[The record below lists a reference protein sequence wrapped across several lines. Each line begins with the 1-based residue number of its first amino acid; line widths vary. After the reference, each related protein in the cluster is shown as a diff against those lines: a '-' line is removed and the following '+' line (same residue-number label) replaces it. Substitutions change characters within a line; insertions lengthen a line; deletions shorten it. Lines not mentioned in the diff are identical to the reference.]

1 MSFKLNQNWISRKRR
16 EPPSPS
22 HKLIPSAYTGNTY
35 LGDIIFIVKGKKME
49 KKEGKASK
57 N

>member
-1 MSFKLNQNWISRKRR
+1 MRLQLISHGRKRR

-49 KKEGKASK
+49 TKEGKASK